1 MNWDKRLNVQ
11 CELCPKFC
19 IIGPGQSGE
28 CRVRVNVAGQ
38 LQSVVYGFPCAI
50 ENDPIEKKPLFHFLP
65 ESNVLSIA
73 TVGCNLH
80 CLNCQN
86 WQISQANPED
96 SQAMACSPEKLV
108 SLAQEVKAP
117 SIAYTYTDPV
127 VYYEYTLD
135 TARLAHQAGLRN
147 VLVSAGYIN
156 PDPWRELLRH
166 IDAANIDLKSMSD
179 EFYRSVCG
187 GTLRPVL
194 DAIIAAKDAGV
205 WVEITHL
212 IIPTLNDNPSQI
224 WELANWMRKNLG
236 SETPLHF
243 SGFFPKYKMKNLP
256 PTPLETLERA
266 RRIAQAQGLK
276 YVYIGNV
283 MSDKGQRTSC
293 GNCEMHLIDRSGYR
307 ILDNRL
313 HQGLCPECSTPVQ
326 GVWQ

>member
-1 MNWDKRLNVQ
+1 VQ
-11 CELCPKFC
+11 CDLCPKFC

-50 ENDPIEKKPLFHFLP
+50 HNDPIEKKPLFHFLP
-65 ESNVLSIA
+65 GSNVLSTA

-96 SQAMACSPEKLV
+96 SQAMACSPGKLV

-156 PDPWRELLRH
+156 PEPWRELLRH
-166 IDAANIDLKSMSD
+166 IDAANIDLKSMSN
-179 EFYRSVCG
+179 EFYQRVCG
-187 GTLRPVL
+187 GTLTPVL

-212 IIPTLNDNPSQI
+212 VIPTLNDNPSQI

-276 YVYIGNV
+276 HVYIGNV
-283 MSDKGQRTSC
+283 MSDKGQHTMC
-293 GNCEMHLIDRSGYR
+293 GNCEMNLIDRSGYR
-307 ILDNRL
+307 ILANRL
-313 HQGLCPECSTPVQ
+313 HQGLCPDCDTLLQ